1 MEGVKPWNDDYTE
14 IILNNT
20 WRAMMTVVG
29 KPGFPTAKRAGNILR
44 AKTKFNIVIRISPTY
59 EAKKAAEVMGDILTK
74 DNSYNAKIT
83 AKSSHFGNGF
93 ASKNFSEKVKNS
105 FSAYSNKLFGK
116 IFYCFEENGSI
127 PFISELGKQYT
138 ECEILVTGVLGQNTN
153 AHCPNEAFNLYW
165 INDCCLGSSCKWL
178 FLIINLN

>member
-1 MEGVKPWNDDYTE
+1 
-14 IILNNT
+14 
-20 WRAMMTVVG
+20 MMTVVG

-83 AKSSHFGNGF
+83 AKSSHFN
-93 ASKNFSEKVKNS
+93 EKVKNS

-116 IFYCFEENGSI
+116 DFYRFGEDGSI

-153 AHCPNEAFNLYW
+153 AHCPNEAFNLY
-165 INDCCLGSSCKWL
+165 
-178 FLIINLN
+178 

>member
-1 MEGVKPWNDDYTE
+1 
-14 IILNNT
+14 
-20 WRAMMTVVG
+20 MTVVG

-44 AKTKFNIVIRISPTY
+44 AKTKFNIVMRLSPTY
-59 EAKKAAEVMGDILTK
+59 ETKKAAEVMGYILTK

-83 AKSSHFGNGF
+83 AKSSYFGNGF

-116 IFYCFEENGSI
+116 DFYRFGEDGSI

-138 ECEILVTGVLGQNTN
+138 ECEILIIGVLGPNTN
-153 AHCPNEAFNLYW
+153 AHCTNETFNLY
-165 INDCCLGSSCKWL
+165 
-178 FLIINLN
+178 